1 MAEPGAL
8 IDPTPKESGMPE
20 AVNNKEL
27 PQPRV
32 TRRPKRNLAWVWL
45 IPIIA
50 LLVGLSIV
58 WRGISQQGPK
68 ITISFQS
75 ATGIETGKTQI
86 RYRDVVIGLVKGV
99 RLNGMQDGV
108 IVEAELTKDGAM
120 FAREGS
126 RFWVVR
132 PRVGL
137 GGVSGLTTLLS
148 GSYIETDFD
157 NTSRARDTEKRFVG
171 LEQPPPIASDR
182 PGRQFLL
189 RASNLGSLG
198 PGAPIYYRRIQV
210 GIVTGFKLDQAGH
223 YVDLNVFVDAPYD
236 KFVDGSTRFWN
247 ESGVDLTIGAN
258 GMHLQTESLISLIAG
273 GVSFSSFGK
282 STPIHDEKIPFKL
295 FDSRRAAELVPQGV
309 AVPIRMRFDQTVR
322 GLNVGAAVAF
332 HGVDIGAVDSV
343 ALDFDIATKRFF
355 TNVDAT
361 LYPERLGAVYVE
373 MSLANRT
380 PEELAESLRELT
392 SKGLR
397 AQLRTANILTGQ
409 LYITLADFPDAPLV
423 AASKDTLP
431 LAIPTIVSDDLD
443 KLQAQLTSIVGKIDK
458 IPFEKIALE
467 LDEMMKEFRR
477 LSMNLDKTVT
487 PKLASSLA
495 EIEKTAKNLNALIAP
510 GSAITTSTETM
521 LEDLRRSLKSL
532 RSLTDSL
539 QANPDSVIR
548 GRSTQPYSRDTL
560 GAPGQ

>member
-1 MAEPGAL
+1 
-8 IDPTPKESGMPE
+8 MPE
-20 AVNNKEL
+20 VVDTKAL
-27 PQPRV
+27 PPPKV
-32 TRRPKRNLAWVWL
+32 ARRPKRSLAWVWL

-108 IVEAELTKDGAM
+108 IVEAELTKDGAV
-120 FAREGS
+120 FAKQGS

-157 NTSRARDTEKRFVG
+157 GTASSRATEKVFIG

-182 PGRQFLL
+182 PGKHFVL
-189 RASNLGSLG
+189 RTNSLGSLG

-210 GIVTGFKLDQAGH
+210 GLVTGFKLNDSGH
-223 YVDLNVFVDAPYD
+223 HVDISAFVDAPYD

-247 ESGVDLTIGAN
+247 ESGVDLTIGSN

-273 GVSFSSFGK
+273 GVSFSSFGRPVPL
-282 STPIHDEKIPFKL
+282 SDSSVPFKL
-295 FDSRRAAELVPQGV
+295 FDSRRAAELVPEGV

-332 HGVDIGAVDSV
+332 HGVDIGVVDAV
-343 ALDFDIATKRFF
+343 ALDFDLSNRKFF

-373 MSLANRT
+373 MSLANRSQV
-380 PEELAESLRELT
+380 ELAESLRELT
-392 SKGLR
+392 TKGLR

-409 LYITLADFPDAPLV
+409 LYITLADFPNAPKVADA
-423 AASKDTLP
+423 SDTLP
-431 LAIPTIVSDDLD
+431 LTIPTIVSDDLD
-443 KLQAQLTSIVGKIDK
+443 KLQAQLTSIVGKIDQ

-467 LDEMMKEFRR
+467 LDDMMKEFRR

-495 EIEKTAKNLNALIAP
+495 EIEKSAKSLNALIAP
-510 GSAITTSTETM
+510 GSPMTTSTESM

>member
-1 MAEPGAL
+1 
-8 IDPTPKESGMPE
+8 MPE
-20 AVNNKEL
+20 AVNSKAL

-32 TRRPKRNLAWVWL
+32 SRRPKRNLAWVWL

-58 WRGISQQGPK
+58 WRGIAQQGPK

-120 FAREGS
+120 FAKEGS

-157 NTSRARDTEKRFVG
+157 ATSTDRASEKHFVG

-182 PGRQFLL
+182 PGRQFVL

-210 GIVTGFKLDQAGH
+210 GLVTGFNLDQAGK
-223 YVDLNVFVDAPYD
+223 YVDLNIFVDAPYD
-236 KFVDGSTRFWN
+236 KFVGGNSRFWN

-258 GMHLQTESLISLIAG
+258 GMQLQTESLISLIAG

-282 STPIHDEKIPFKL
+282 PVPLADSTVPFKL
-295 FDSRRAAELVPQGV
+295 FDSRRAAEQVPEGV

-322 GLNVGAAVAF
+322 GLKVGAAVAF
-332 HGVDIGAVDSV
+332 HGVDIGVVDSV
-343 ALDFDIATKRFF
+343 ALDFDLATRRFF

-380 PEELAESLRELT
+380 QEELAESLKELT
-392 SKGLR
+392 NKGLR

-409 LYITLADFPDAPLV
+409 LYITLADFPDAPKV
-423 AASKDTLP
+423 PEESNALP
-431 LAIPTIVSDDLD
+431 LVIPTIISDDLD

-458 IPFEKIALE
+458 IPFEKIAIE

-477 LSMNLDKTVT
+477 LSMNIDKSVT
-487 PKLASSLA
+487 PKLSSSLT
-495 EIEKTAKNLNALIAP
+495 EIEKAVKNLNALIAP
-510 GSAITTSTETM
+510 GSAMTTSTESM
-521 LEDLRRSLKSL
+521 LEDLRKSLKSL

-548 GRSTQPYSRDTL
+548 GRSSQPYSRDTL

>member
-1 MAEPGAL
+1 
-8 IDPTPKESGMPE
+8 MPE
-20 AVNNKEL
+20 DVNTKPL
-27 PQPRV
+27 PAPRV
-32 TRRPKRNLAWVWL
+32 ARRPKRSLAWVWL
-45 IPIIA
+45 IPIVA

-58 WRGISQQGPK
+58 WRGIAEQGPK

-120 FAREGS
+120 FAKEGS

-157 NTSRARDTEKRFVG
+157 GSSNRQASEKVFVG
-171 LEQPPPIASDR
+171 LEQPPPITSDR
-182 PGRQFLL
+182 PGKHFVL
-189 RASNLGSLG
+189 RTSSLGSLG

-210 GIVTGFKLDQAGH
+210 GLVTGFNLSDSGH
-223 YVDLNVFVDAPYD
+223 YVDINVFVDAPYD

-247 ESGVDLTIGAN
+247 ESGVDLTIGSN
-258 GMHLQTESLISLIAG
+258 GMHLQTESLISLLAG

-282 STPIHDEKIPFKL
+282 PAPLADTKVPFKL
-295 FDSRRAAELVPQGV
+295 FESRRAAELVPEGI
-309 AVPIRMRFDQTVR
+309 AVPIRMRFYQTVR

-332 HGVDIGAVDSV
+332 HGVDIGVVDSV
-343 ALDFDIATKRFF
+343 ALDFDLTTRQFF

-373 MSLANRT
+373 LSLANRT

-409 LYITLADFPDAPLV
+409 LYITLADFPNAPT
-423 AASKDTLP
+423 AAAAAPNSLP
-431 LAIPTIVSDDLD
+431 LIIPTIVSDDLD

-467 LDEMMKEFRR
+467 LDDMMKEFRR

-495 EIEKTAKNLNALIAP
+495 EIEKSAKSLNALIAP
-510 GSAITTSTETM
+510 GSPMTTSTESM

-532 RSLTDSL
+532 RTLTDSL